1 MGEEIR
7 LQNRI
12 KRQLIWLSDSNFR
25 INYLPN
31 QYLRI
36 KHLPNQDLR
45 IKHLPNQDPLK
56 TCADEDLYAI
66 NTQPIRIETR
76 QKIDCRACIRGLVK
90 CTRLLDSIDMLCFV
104 SS

>member
-1 MGEEIR
+1 MGLQIR
-7 LQNRI
+7 LQLII
-12 KRQLIWLSDSNFR
+12 KIELIWLNDSNLR

-45 IKHLPNQDPLK
+45 IKHLPNQYLRIKHLPNQDPLK

-66 NTQPIRIETR
+66 NTQPIGIETR
-76 QKIDCRACIRGLVK
+76 QKIDCRRA
-90 CTRLLDSIDMLCFV
+90 S
-104 SS
+104 